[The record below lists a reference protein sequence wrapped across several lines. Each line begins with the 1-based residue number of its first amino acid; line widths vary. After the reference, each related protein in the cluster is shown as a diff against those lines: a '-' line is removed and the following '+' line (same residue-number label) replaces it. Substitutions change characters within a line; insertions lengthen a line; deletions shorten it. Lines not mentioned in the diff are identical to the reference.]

1 MSSVKGATLI
11 VALASGLSAAF
22 TMALPL
28 GPLAPNDEQP
38 ESTAAAR
45 VKARA
50 ARAGKSVAC
59 HSNIGLLTSTFITSH
74 VLRVA

>member
-1 MSSVKGATLI
+1 MSSVRGATLI

-38 ESTAAAR
+38 ETMPATRQMNIRTEFDLAAETR
-45 VKARA
+45 R
-50 ARAGKSVAC
+50 
-59 HSNIGLLTSTFITSH
+59 HS
-74 VLRVA
+74 